1 MSDSNSH
8 EISYDN
14 AYPNAQKLMREPFFY
29 SIIDSSAPFGS
40 DDTWETFQEL
50 YRWLPSN
57 KSADK
62 IDFIHQ
68 QVSYWGY
75 PYFNLRSLDIT
86 EILGYI
92 NSSPIEDRFLIGIDE
107 TNANENNK
115 FISRFATEP

>member
-1 MSDSNSH
+1 
-8 EISYDN
+8 
-14 AYPNAQKLMREPFFY
+14 MREPFFY

-40 DDTWETFQEL
+40 DDTLETFQEL

-92 NSSPIEDRFLIGIDE
+92 NSSPIDDRFLIGIDE